1 MASSRTLSLL
11 EDPILKLF
19 LRLSPAGILGMLIIG
34 IYNTVDGI
42 FVGRIVGPSGL
53 TAVTVSFPL
62 VLAGSSLSGLVGV
75 GAASLYSRLLGRRES
90 TRAGGVLAIMTI
102 LNLGCWAVFFFAL
115 LPFLRP
121 ILFFLGADA
130 STIGMA
136 YDYAV
141 IVLSGTIFANL
152 MSSANMLI
160 RAEGHMNTAMAIMAL
175 GALLNCVLDPIL
187 MIPLRLGVAGAAW
200 ATVAS
205 QALSALL
212 SFLYYFSGRG
222 AVRPSLALGRG
233 TFRESLR
240 ILAVGV
246 SAMAL
251 PVLNL
256 LQYAIILRAVKVY
269 ASSDDLAVVGAAT
282 RILQMIV
289 IPIWG
294 TAQALQPLAGTN
306 YGAGKHDRVKR
317 AYLAFTLCAT
327 LIAVLTWLLTSLF
340 ARQILGW
347 FMSDPAILERG
358 AGYLRLFLV
367 TFPFY
372 GYMMMTLTLFQATGK
387 ALIAAVM
394 TVGKFLAFFAP
405 ALLALGPL
413 LGARGVFL
421 ASPAADLCTL
431 ALGSAFLAYLIRRK
445 GYLKPPAGAEA
456 GAAEAGGG

>member
-1 MASSRTLSLL
+1 
-11 EDPILKLF
+11 
-19 LRLSPAGILGMLIIG
+19 
-34 IYNTVDGI
+34 
-42 FVGRIVGPSGL
+42 L

-75 GAASLYSRLLGRRES
+75 GAASLYSRLLGQRNA
-90 TRAGGVLAIMTI
+90 TRAGSVLLIMTI
-102 LNLGCWAVFFFAL
+102 LNVICWAIFFFAF

-121 ILFFLGADA
+121 LLSFLGADA

-136 YDYAV
+136 YDYAI

-160 RAEGHMNTAMAIMAL
+160 RAEGHMNTAMSIMAV
-175 GALLNCVLDPIL
+175 GALLNCALDPL
-187 MIPLRLGVAGAAW
+187 FMIPFRMGVSGAAW

-212 SFLYYFSGRG
+212 SFLYYLSGRG
-222 AVRPSLALGRG
+222 AVRPSLRLGKG
-233 TFRESLR
+233 MARESLR
-240 ILAVGV
+240 ILSVGI

-269 ASSDDLAVVGAAT
+269 AAPSDVAVIGAAT

-306 YGAGKHDRVKR
+306 FGAQKHERVKR

-327 LIAVLTWLLTSLF
+327 GIAVLTWLAVSLF

-347 FMSDPAILERG
+347 FLSDPGILERG
-358 AGYLRLFLV
+358 AGYLRLFLI

-372 GYMMMTLTLFQATGK
+372 GYMMMTLTLFQSTGK
-387 ALIAAVM
+387 ALIAAAM

-413 LGARGVFL
+413 MGARGVFL
-421 ASPAADLCTL
+421 ASPVADACTL
-431 ALGSAFLAYLIRRK
+431 VFGSAFLAWLVKRK
-445 GYLKPPAGAEA
+445 GYLKSPEAETA
-456 GAAEAGGG
+456 TATGGG